1 MRNVLLASV
10 VALSLAAVP
19 PLQAATMPV
28 DVGSGRVAWFDLTTT
43 DLAKS
48 RDFYGKLLDWTFKP
62 LQGTDQ
68 AVEIVAGRKGIGT
81 LRVTEGAISGFNG
94 VIYVQVNDLPAKVA
108 KAKELGAT
116 IVPGFPFDLPDGTG
130 AIALLTDPAGH
141 PVGLYSRAPLPPA
154 KKAR

>member
-1 MRNVLLASV
+1 MRNVFLASTVALLLAP
-10 VALSLAAVP
+10 ASLG
-19 PLQAATMPV
+19 AATKPA
-28 DVGSGRVAWFDLTTT
+28 DVGSGHVAWFDLTTT

-48 RDFYGKLLDWTFKP
+48 RDFYGRLLDWTFAP

-68 AVEIVAGRKGIGT
+68 AVEIVARKKGIGT
-81 LRVTEGAISGFNG
+81 LRLTEGTISAFNG

-116 IVPGFPFDLPDGTG
+116 VVPGFPFDLLDGTG
-130 AIALLTDPAGH
+130 AIALLTDPSGH

-154 KKAR
+154 KKAP

>member
-1 MRNVLLASV
+1 MRNVLLATT
-10 VALSLAAVP
+10 VALFLAAAPV
-19 PLQAATMPV
+19 QAATMPA
-28 DVGSGRVAWFDLTTT
+28 DVGSGNVVWFDLTTT

-48 RDFYGKLLDWTFKP
+48 RDFYGKLLDWTFAPVK
-62 LQGTDQ
+62 GTNQ

-116 IVPGFPFDLPDGTG
+116 IVPGFPFDLPEGTG
-130 AIALLTDPAGH
+130 AIALMSDPSGH
-141 PVGLYSRAPLPPA
+141 PVGLYSRKPLPAA
-154 KKAR
+154 KKTP